1 MDKTISSE
9 EVRELLL
16 ESPSMDAEEKQM
28 WLDIF
33 PSMGKE
39 HFERLKK
46 ILLDEKEKMKALE
59 KKYKKE
65 A

>member
-16 ESPSMDAEEKQM
+16 QSSSIDDEEKQM

-46 ILLDEKEKMKALE
+46 ILLDEK
-59 KKYKKE
+59 KKF
-65 A
+65 

>member
-1 MDKTISSE
+1 MTTQISSE

-16 ESPSMDAEEKQM
+16 QSPSIDAEEKQM
-28 WLDIF
+28 WLGIF
-33 PSMGKE
+33 PFMEKI

-46 ILLDEKEKMKALE
+46 ILLDEKEKLEALE

>member
-1 MDKTISSE
+1 MTTQISSE

-16 ESPSMDAEEKQM
+16 QSPSMDAEEKQM

-33 PSMGKE
+33 PTMEKI

-46 ILLDEKEKMKALE
+46 ILLDEKEKLEALE

>member
-1 MDKTISSE
+1 
-9 EVRELLL
+9 
-16 ESPSMDAEEKQM
+16 MDAEEKQM

-46 ILLDEKEKMKALE
+46 ILLDEKEKLEALE

>member
-1 MDKTISSE
+1 MTTQISSE

-16 ESPSMDAEEKQM
+16 QSSSIDAEEKQM

-33 PSMGKE
+33 PTMEKI

-46 ILLDEKEKMKALE
+46 ILLDEKEKLEALE